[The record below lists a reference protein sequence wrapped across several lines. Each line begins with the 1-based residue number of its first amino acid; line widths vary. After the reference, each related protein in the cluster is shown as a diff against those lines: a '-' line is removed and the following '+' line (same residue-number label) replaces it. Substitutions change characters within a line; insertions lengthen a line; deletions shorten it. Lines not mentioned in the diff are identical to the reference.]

1 MAVSRTVGVGMLG
14 SGTVGTAAIRM
25 LHEHADDIE
34 RRAGRK
40 IEVRRVGI
48 RNASAARD
56 LPLEPGRFTTDLSS
70 VVDDPEVDI
79 VVEVMGGV
87 EPAREHILRSL
98 EAAKP
103 VVTANKAL
111 LSEAGAEL
119 FAAAERA
126 GVDLAFEA
134 AVAGGI
140 PLIGPLQRSLA
151 GERLTRVLGIVNGTT
166 NYILTRMSD
175 EGMPFEDALAQAKE
189 LGFAEAD
196 PSADVDGYDAAAKCA
211 ILASIAFDA
220 GVVASDVYRE
230 GISAVTSQD
239 LEFAARLGYV
249 VKLLAIAE
257 LDGEE
262 VAVRVHPAMVPVNH
276 PLASV
281 RDSFNAVFVEGPNVG
296 ELMFYGPGAG
306 GRPTAT
312 AVVGDVIEVARR
324 LGDRRGRGTRQ
335 PRADRRLRPMEAM
348 ETQYYLL
355 LDVADRHGVLAKI
368 AGAFADNRV
377 SIKSVWQEGIGDEA
391 LIVIITHRANEGAV
405 QGTVRDLRALEE
417 EVLEVRSLMRVAGEE

>member
-1 MAVSRTVGVGMLG
+1 MSRTIGVGMLG
-14 SGTVGTAAIRM
+14 SGTVGAAAIRL

-34 RRAGRK
+34 RRAGRR
-40 IEVRRVGI
+40 IEVRRVGV
-48 RNASAARD
+48 RDDASARD
-56 LPLEPGRFTTDLSS
+56 VPLSRDRFTTDLEA
-70 VVDDPEVDI
+70 VILEDGVDI
-79 VVEVMGGV
+79 VVEVIGGI
-87 EPAREHILRSL
+87 EPARNLILQAL
-98 EAAKP
+98 QAGKP

-119 FAAAERA
+119 FEAAERA

-140 PLIGPLQRSLA
+140 PLIAPLQRSLA
-151 GERLTRVLGIVNGTT
+151 GERLSRVLGIVNGTT
-166 NYILTRMSD
+166 NYILTRMTE
-175 EGMPFEDALAQAKE
+175 EGLPFEDALAQAKE
-189 LGFAEAD
+189 LGYAEAD
-196 PSADVDGYDAAAKCA
+196 PSADVEGYDAAAKCA

-220 GVVASDVYRE
+220 GVVASEVYRE
-230 GISAVTSQD
+230 GIAGVTGQD
-239 LEFAARLGYV
+239 IEFAARLGYV

-257 LDGEE
+257 LDGQD
-262 VAVRVHPAMVPVNH
+262 VAVRVHPAMVPASH

-281 RDSFNAVFVEGPNVG
+281 RDAFNAVFVEGPNIG

-312 AVVGDVIEVARR
+312 AVVGDVIEVSRR

-405 QGTVRDLRALEE
+405 QGTVRDLRALD
-417 EVLEVRSLMRVAGEE
+417 EVLEVRSVMRVAGEE

>member
-1 MAVSRTVGVGMLG
+1 MSRTVGVGMLG
-14 SGTVGTAAIRM
+14 SGTVGAAVIRL

-34 RRAGRK
+34 RRSGRR
-40 IEVRRVGI
+40 IEVRRVGV
-48 RNASAARD
+48 RDASAVRD
-56 LPLEPGRFTTDLSS
+56 VPLDPSRFTTDLSA
-70 VVDDPEVDI
+70 VVTDPEIDI
-79 VVEVMGGV
+79 VVEVMGGLD
-87 EPAREHILRSL
+87 PAKARIL
-98 EAAKP
+98 EALEAGKP

-111 LSEAGAEL
+111 LSEAGTEL
-119 FAAAERA
+119 FRAAERS

-140 PLIGPLQRSLA
+140 PLIRPLQRSLA
-151 GERLTRVLGIVNGTT
+151 GERLTRVLGILNGTT
-166 NYILTRMSD
+166 NYILTRMTED
-175 EGMPFEDALAQAKE
+175 GMPFEDALAQAKV
-189 LGFAEAD
+189 LGYAEAD
-196 PSADVDGYDAAAKCA
+196 PSADVEGYDAAAKCA
-211 ILASIAFDA
+211 IIASIAFDA
-220 GVVASDVYRE
+220 GVVAADVYRE
-230 GISAVTSQD
+230 GIGAVSGQD
-239 LEFAARLGYV
+239 IEFAARLGYV

-262 VAVRVHPAMVPVNH
+262 VAVRVHPAMVPMSH

-281 RDSFNAVFVEGPNVG
+281 RDAFNAVFVEGPTVG

-312 AVVGDVIEVARR
+312 AVVGDVVEVARH
-324 LGDRRGRGTRQ
+324 LGDRRERGSRQ
-335 PRADRRLRPMEAM
+335 PRADRRLRPMETM

-377 SIKSVWQEGIGDEA
+377 SIKSVWQEGIGDDA

-405 QGTVRDLRALEE
+405 QATVRQLKALD
-417 EVLEVRSLMRVAGEE
+417 EVIEVRSVMRVAGEE

>member
-1 MAVSRTVGVGMLG
+1 MLG
-14 SGTVGTAAIRM
+14 SGTVGAAVIRL

-34 RRAGRK
+34 RRSGRR
-40 IEVRRVGI
+40 IEVRRVGV
-48 RNASAARD
+48 RDVSTARD
-56 LPLEPGRFTTDLSS
+56 APLEPGRFTADLSS
-70 VVDDPEVDI
+70 VVTDPEIDI

-87 EPAREHILRSL
+87 EPARAHILEAL

-111 LSEAGAEL
+111 LAQAGPEL
-119 FAAAERA
+119 FAAAERT

-140 PLIGPLQRSLA
+140 PLIGPLQRSLS

-166 NYILTRMSD
+166 NYILTRMTED
-175 EGMPFEDALAQAKE
+175 GMPFEDALSQAKE
-189 LGFAEAD
+189 LGYAEAD

-211 ILASIAFDA
+211 IIASIAFDA

-230 GISAVTSQD
+230 GIASVTVQD
-239 LEFAARLGYV
+239 IEFAARLGYV

-257 LDGEE
+257 LDGED
-262 VAVRVHPAMVPVNH
+262 VAVRVHPAMVPTSH

-281 RDSFNAVFVEGPNVG
+281 RDAFNAVFVEGPNVG

-312 AVVGDVIEVARR
+312 AVVGDVIELARR

-335 PRADRRLRPMEAM
+335 PRDDRRLRPMEAM

-377 SIKSVWQEGIGDEA
+377 SIKSVWQEGIGAEA
-391 LIVIITHRANEGAV
+391 LIVLITHRANEGAV
-405 QGTVRDLRALEE
+405 QGTVRDLRALD
-417 EVLEVRSLMRVAGEE
+417 EVIEVRSVMRVAGEE

>member
-1 MAVSRTVGVGMLG
+1 MSRTIGVGMLG
-14 SGTVGTAAIRM
+14 SGTVGAAAIRL

-34 RRAGRK
+34 RRAGRR
-40 IEVRRVGI
+40 IEVRRVGV
-48 RNASAARD
+48 RD
-56 LPLEPGRFTTDLSS
+56 DAVVRDVPLTRDRFTTDLEA
-70 VVDDPEVDI
+70 VVLEDGIDI
-79 VVEVMGGV
+79 VVEVIGGV
-87 EPAREHILRSL
+87 EPARTLIL
-98 EAAKP
+98 EALGAGKP

-119 FAAAERA
+119 FEAAERS

-140 PLIGPLQRSLA
+140 PLIAPLQRSLA

-166 NYILTRMSD
+166 NYILTRMTE
-175 EGMPFEDALAQAKE
+175 EGLPFEDALAQAKE
-189 LGFAEAD
+189 LGYAEAD
-196 PSADVDGYDAAAKCA
+196 PSADVEGFDAAAKCA

-230 GISAVTSQD
+230 GIAAVTGQD
-239 LEFAARLGYV
+239 IEFATRLGYV

-257 LDGEE
+257 LDGED
-262 VAVRVHPAMVPVNH
+262 VAVRVHPAMVPASH

-281 RDSFNAVFVEGPNVG
+281 RDAFNAVFVEGPNVG

-312 AVVGDVIEVARR
+312 AVVGDIIEVSRR
-324 LGDRRGRGTRQ
+324 LGDRRGRGTRT
-335 PRADRRLRPMEAM
+335 PRDDRRLRPMEAM

-368 AGAFADNRV
+368 AGAFADNFV

-405 QGTVRDLRALEE
+405 QGTVRDLRALD
-417 EVLEVRSLMRVAGEE
+417 EVLEVRSVMRVAGEE